1 MSKSPFP
8 RLSPAASR
16 QRIIE
21 RLQNEGAYD
30 LARPLEDCGQGFGL
44 VCQAC
49 GVSHETITRCKKRWC
64 PECARIVSAKRLDKY
79 SRAIAAMTSPIFV
92 TLTMPHTAGT
102 SSPLDVRTLRRA
114 LTKFRNQRWFRKRVT
129 GGIASIEVT
138 CGENGWH
145 PHVHMLIECRWLS
158 VKSRSPQW
166 RESKKKRAQLM
177 ADSQAEVVA
186 KWQKALGLT
195 VGGGVYLTRA
205 RENCAVEV
213 LKYAVKPGDLVN
225 AKWPLAPLLR
235 VLAVSRLIS
244 TWGSVR
250 RSYASQSLEATKTP
264 LVCPCGA
271 SSWIPEVVLAS
282 IVSKVAEAPR
292 GHHAVT
298 MARKCDAER
307 STRAQSSA
315 QERLAKMVCEP
326 WESDYGDLTKVAASA
341 SG

>member
-1 MSKSPFP
+1 MSKSPIP
-8 RLSPAASR
+8 HLSPAAAR

-21 RLQNEGAYD
+21 RLQSEGAYD

-49 GVSHETITRCKKRWC
+49 GVAHETITRCKKRWC

-79 SRAIAAMTSPIFV
+79 ARAIAAMKSPIFV
-92 TLTMPHTAGT
+92 TLTMPHTADT
-102 SSPLDVRTLRRA
+102 SSPVDVRTLRRA
-114 LTKFRNQRWFRKRVT
+114 LTKFRNQRWFKKRVT

-138 CGENGWH
+138 CGDNGWH

-186 KWQKALGLT
+186 KWQKALAIT
-195 VGGGVYLTRA
+195 TGGGVYLTRA

-213 LKYAVKPGDLVN
+213 LKYAVKPGDLAA

-250 RSYASQSLEATKTP
+250 KAYASQSLESSKTP

-271 SSWIPEVVLAS
+271 SSWMPEIVLAS
-282 IVSKVAEAPR
+282 IVAKVAEAPR
-292 GHHAVT
+292 GHHDVA

-307 STRAQSSA
+307 NHRARVSA
-315 QERLAKMVCEP
+315 RDHLATMLCEP
-326 WESDYGDLTKVAASA
+326 WAENHGDLTKVAAA
-341 SG
+341 VLG